1 MCAWNVQGRCAYR
14 TATAWSLQAD
24 SLTCCC
30 MPGTSTRG
38 VNTTRA
44 AVTILQCSLASSP
57 ARCVVSSR
65 VAALPRSDMRGGA
78 MTVVVVLLRGL
89 CVAPGL
95 LARGMATC
103 PA

>member
-1 MCAWNVQGRCAYR
+1 MG
-14 TATAWSLQAD
+14 
-24 SLTCCC
+24 
-30 MPGTSTRG
+30 
-38 VNTTRA
+38 
-44 AVTILQCSLASSP
+44 
-57 ARCVVSSR
+57 SR

-89 CVAPGL
+89 GIAPGL